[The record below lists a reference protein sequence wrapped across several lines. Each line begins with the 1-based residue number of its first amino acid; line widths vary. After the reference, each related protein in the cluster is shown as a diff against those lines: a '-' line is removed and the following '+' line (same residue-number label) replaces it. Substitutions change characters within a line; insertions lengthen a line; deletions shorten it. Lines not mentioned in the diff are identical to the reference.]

1 MEAVVRII
9 LSRTMKTAILATVL
23 GLGFSATALPAAADE
38 ALYEFVPNAKQGQFY
53 LYRLNRKTGEMG
65 YCWFSSEGGA
75 VGTTLC
81 SGAAEGGGP
90 QAPGDYRLIAA
101 PNSNQSA
108 VFRANTLTGE
118 ISICYWNEGVVCTPP
133 K

>member
-1 MEAVVRII
+1 MRVT
-9 LSRTMKTAILATVL
+9 LSQSVKIAALAALL
-23 GLGFSATALPAAADE
+23 GSGFATTGQPAAAE
-38 ALYEFVPNAKQGQFY
+38 ETLYEFVPNAKEGQFY

-65 YCWFSSEGGA
+65 YCWFSSAGSSA
-75 VGTTLC
+75 VGSTLC

-90 QAPGDYRLIAA
+90 QAPGDYRLFAA
-101 PNSNQSA
+101 PNSGQSA

-118 ISICYWNEGVVCTPP
+118 ISICYWNEGVVCTAP